1 MNTDVVRVGGGSKS
15 ETMKSCSMYNR
26 RGGLSDNLRRKYGAL
41 MTEKDHWEVLQILFD
56 IYTQCLVCIV

>member
-26 RGGLSDNLRRKYGAL
+26 RGGLSDKLRRKYGAL
-41 MTEKDHWEVLQILFD
+41 MTEKDHWEVL
-56 IYTQCLVCIV
+56 